1 MIAFVKGNVFSLDG
15 ENIVVDIGG
24 IGYHVLVPP
33 MAVKEKPKIGE
44 EIFLYTYL
52 QVREDGWQL
61 FGFPEKEQLGVFRE
75 LISVSGIGARLGLA
89 ILNHLSSREVV
100 QAVLAG
106 DSAKLNTVPGIGKKI
121 AQRLILELKEKFKK
135 LSSYE
140 MIDVSHDAE
149 EPNYSNQEV
158 IEALTQLGYSPM
170 EARTAFLKASRALG
184 REAGSEELIKGAL
197 KLLAKF

>member
-1 MIAFVKGNVFSLDG
+1 MIAFIKGNVFSLDG
-15 ENIVVDIGG
+15 ENIIVDIGG

-33 MAVKEKPKIGE
+33 MSFKEKPKIGE
-44 EIFLYTYL
+44 EIFLHTYL

-61 FGFPEKEQLGVFRE
+61 FGFPEREQLEVFRE

-89 ILNHLSSREVV
+89 TLNHLSSREVV

-106 DSAKLNTVPGIGKKI
+106 DSGKLNSVPGIGKKI
-121 AQRLILELKEKFKK
+121 AQRLVLELKEKFKK

-140 MIDVSHDAE
+140 MIDVSHDEE
-149 EPNYSNQEV
+149 EPNYSNQDV
-158 IEALTQLGYSPM
+158 IDALTQLGYSSL
-170 EARTAFLKASRALG
+170 EARTAFLKASRSLG
-184 REAGSEELIKGAL
+184 QEAESEELIKGAL